1 MAALINIPKDILEAA
16 QIDGAD
22 SWQKFWNITLPLI
35 RPTTV
40 FVFITSLITYFQAY
54 VQILM
59 MTDGG
64 PGTKTYTI
72 SYLIYSRAFVNYD
85 FGTASA
91 MSVILFLITGILS
104 FLSLRVSSEKD

>member
-1 MAALINIPKDILEAA
+1 
-16 QIDGAD
+16 
-22 SWQKFWNITLPLI
+22 
-35 RPTTV
+35 
-40 FVFITSLITYFQAY
+40 
-54 VQILM
+54 M

-72 SYLIYSRAFVNYD
+72 SYLIYRRAFVNYD